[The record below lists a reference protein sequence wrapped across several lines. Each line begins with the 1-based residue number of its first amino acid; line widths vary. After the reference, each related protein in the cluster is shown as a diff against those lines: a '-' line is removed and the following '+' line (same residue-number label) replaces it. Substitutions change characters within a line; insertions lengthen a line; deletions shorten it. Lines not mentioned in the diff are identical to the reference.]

1 MHARRPL
8 LASADV
14 QAAGSKLDL
23 VPLQIADLRG
33 AQAMT
38 IREQDHRRIAVA
50 VTASFSR
57 PGPQALDLSCGEIF
71 PVAGNCGIYGGW
83 RHGADSLSGP
93 ENPLSGTLHC
103 GIIVSLFHSVRAS
116 APTRHHYF
124 RQQPS
129 TPPTRSRGVQACTV
143 AVVVQPRQIAAS
155 SRHSAWRSAD
165 RPVP

>member
-1 MHARRPL
+1 QSADLVTLHGMHARRPL

-33 AQAMT
+33 AQAMP
-38 IREQDHRRIAVA
+38 IREQDHRRIAMA
-50 VTASFSR
+50 VTAGFPLR
-57 PGPQALDLSCGEIF
+57 GHQPLDLSSSEVL

-93 ENPLSGTLHC
+93 ENSPSEMSNCGTIEC
-103 GIIVSLFHSVRAS
+103 LFLSVRAS

-124 RQQPS
+124 RLRPVTQLHGPHAQ
-129 TPPTRSRGVQACTV
+129 GACRLV
-143 AVVVQPRQIAAS
+143 PLQPRL
-155 SRHSAWRSAD
+155 D
-165 RPVP
+165 LG